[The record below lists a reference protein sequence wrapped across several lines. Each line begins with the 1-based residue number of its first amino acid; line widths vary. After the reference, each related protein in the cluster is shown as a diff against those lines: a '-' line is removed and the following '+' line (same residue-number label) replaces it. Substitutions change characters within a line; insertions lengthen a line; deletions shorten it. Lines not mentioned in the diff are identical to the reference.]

1 MDTPKAVLDAEAE
14 ADRMIAQLAGES
26 DTSKEE
32 TDTEDEK
39 PQPDETVETAAE
51 EKSTKDVE
59 VKGDD
64 KDAVIADLQEKLRT
78 LTAAHDTL
86 RGKTYA
92 EVPRVLAENKVLRE
106 ELAEIKSL
114 LAANKATEKT
124 DAKTETKPTG
134 KTADLLASI
143 KEDVSEEVADKISA
157 FVRAVTEEQ
166 IASRI
171 TPVEGRVESL
181 SKTSVKDAEDRYLAT
196 LANLVPDWKE
206 IAAKEDYADFLQGVD
221 PVSGSKRYDLAY
233 SALEKLDAKHM
244 SVFFDLYKKEKGI
257 SKSAAPAEEAARP
270 TGKEALMAPK
280 GSLKKS
286 ERADVG
292 SGEADLITT
301 KELEAFN
308 RKRKTMSAET
318 EAKWEARIDRAIQN
332 GWIVP

>member
-1 MDTPKAVLDAEAE
+1 
-14 ADRMIAQLAGES
+14 
-26 DTSKEE
+26 
-32 TDTEDEK
+32 
-39 PQPDETVETAAE
+39 
-51 EKSTKDVE
+51 
-59 VKGDD
+59 
-64 KDAVIADLQEKLRT
+64 
-78 LTAAHDTL
+78 
-86 RGKTYA
+86 
-92 EVPRVLAENKVLRE
+92 
-106 ELAEIKSL
+106 
-114 LAANKATEKT
+114 
-124 DAKTETKPTG
+124 
-134 KTADLLASI
+134 LLASI

-171 TPVEGRVESL
+171 TPVEGRVETL
-181 SKTSVKDAEDRYLAT
+181 SQTSVKAAEERYMTT
-196 LANLVPDWKE
+196 LAELVPDWKD
-206 IAAKEDYADFLQGVD
+206 IAAKDDYAEFLQTID
-221 PVSGSKRYDLAY
+221 PVSGVKRYDLAY
-233 SALEKLDAKHM
+233 AALEKLDAKHM

-257 SKSAAPAEEAARP
+257 SKKEDVGSSMARP

-286 ERADVG
+286 ERPDAG